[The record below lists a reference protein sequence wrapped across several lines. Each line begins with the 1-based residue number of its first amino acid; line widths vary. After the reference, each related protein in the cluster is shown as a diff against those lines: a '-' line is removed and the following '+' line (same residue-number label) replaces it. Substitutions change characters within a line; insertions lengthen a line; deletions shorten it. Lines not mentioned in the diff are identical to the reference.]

1 MGLLLNLYISIHII
15 TNIAYQRSIFNMSK
29 TIEESQDYRGYK
41 VCSTQ
46 YTLKKDNMRDIY
58 LSLVHA
64 RDNLNRPIALRYT
77 VGLIEDHSF
86 DINKLTRKIRALFKD
101 TGYSFIYSFEH
112 AETKGLH
119 LEMMLVIDQDKHNP
133 ISIFN
138 LLRKVFFNMDGVEIT
153 ESEEYKTVSLNFH
166 ERKEQYIKD
175 TGGSKVGH
183 NLKDEAQFIDCVY
196 RASYLSKQDDKD
208 KVQYKKKFRAIIG

>member
-1 MGLLLNLYISIHII
+1 
-15 TNIAYQRSIFNMSK
+15 
-29 TIEESQDYRGYK
+29 
-41 VCSTQ
+41 
-46 YTLKKDNMRDIY
+46 
-58 LSLVHA
+58 
-64 RDNLNRPIALRYT
+64 
-77 VGLIEDHSF
+77 
-86 DINKLTRKIRALFKD
+86 
-101 TGYSFIYSFEH
+101 
-112 AETKGLH
+112 
-119 LEMMLVIDQDKHNP
+119 
-133 ISIFN
+133 
-138 LLRKVFFNMDGVEIT
+138 MDGVEIT